1 MARGRRPHAAPPG
14 PGLGGERWGGEESAA
29 PGPRRTLPLA
39 VPPLT
44 PIRKGSPPLGCWWFC
59 RVCSLSPAMAR
70 PAPPPAACANG
81 RTLPARAGLP
91 PLSRSLRWALPRS
104 RLTRLP
110 AHCSDPGAGAGFPEG
125 SESLPLPAAAA
136 PVYIP
141 GRGQRDAAAPIRA
154 DSALLFA
161 EAAAARRLP
170 QPPPLPGPAA
180 AAAWGLWERYEP
192 DPSPNPPG

>member
-1 MARGRRPHAAPPG
+1 MGRRRESGPGAPPYLAAG
-14 PGLGGERWGGEESAA
+14 RAPANADQEGLAA
-29 PGPRRTLPLA
+29 VGLLVVLQGLLA
-39 VPPLT
+39 VPSH
-44 PIRKGSPPLGCWWFC
+44 GS
-59 RVCSLSPAMAR
+59 RR
-70 PAPPPAACANG
+70 PSSRCLCERTHAPRP
-81 RTLPARAGLP
+81 RRAP
-91 PLSRSLRWALPRS
+91 SASRSLRWALPRS

-110 AHCSDPGAGAGFPEG
+110 AHRSDPGAGAGFPEG
-125 SESLPLPAAAA
+125 AESLPLPAVAA

-180 AAAWGLWERYEP
+180 AAWGLWERYEP